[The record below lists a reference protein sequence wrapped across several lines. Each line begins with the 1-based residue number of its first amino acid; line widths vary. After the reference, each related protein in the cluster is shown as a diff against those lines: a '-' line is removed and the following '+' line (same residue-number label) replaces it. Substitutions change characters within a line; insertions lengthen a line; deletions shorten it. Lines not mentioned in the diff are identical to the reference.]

1 MMTTHWDETFPII
14 RLNGAGARDFLQGQ
28 TTADLRKTVHGML
41 QQSCW
46 LTATGRLRAVL
57 ELRLDDDGA
66 DVLVLAGDTD
76 SMTQGLDQV
85 IFPAD
90 RVRMGERRLQRRVQA
105 LRLESSAAWIDDES
119 NLPTELTGS
128 RRLLSTE
135 LEQRRLKLG
144 FPPGPAELT

>member
-57 ELRLDDDGA
+57 ELRLEDDGA
-66 DVLVLAGDTD
+66 DV
-76 SMTQGLDQV
+76 
-85 IFPAD
+85 
-90 RVRMGERRLQRRVQA
+90 
-105 LRLESSAAWIDDES
+105 
-119 NLPTELTGS
+119 
-128 RRLLSTE
+128 
-135 LEQRRLKLG
+135 
-144 FPPGPAELT
+144 